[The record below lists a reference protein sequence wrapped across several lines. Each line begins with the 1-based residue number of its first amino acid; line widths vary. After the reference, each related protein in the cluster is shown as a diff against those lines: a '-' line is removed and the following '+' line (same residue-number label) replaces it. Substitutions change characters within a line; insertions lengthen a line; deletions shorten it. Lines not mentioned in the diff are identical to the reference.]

1 LTHEAKPGADTI
13 DYALGEYGLASVQY
27 PESYAASGAKP
38 TNLGIVADAG
48 EFPLPLAGGEV
59 RIPDVSLNPNQLL
72 SLPPLKLGS
81 DGYLYRGFA
90 ATVGFG
96 GDVTF
101 KMPDG
106 SDLEFSLYRKNGEPD
121 PNKAA

>member
-1 LTHEAKPGADTI
+1 
-13 DYALGEYGLASVQY
+13 
-27 PESYAASGAKP
+27 
-38 TNLGIVADAG
+38 
-48 EFPLPLAGGEV
+48 
-59 RIPDVSLNPNQLL
+59 VSLNPNQLL

-96 GDVTF
+96 GDASF

-106 SDLEFSLYRKNGEPD
+106 TDFEFSVYRKADEPES
-121 PNKAA
+121 NKAP

>member
-1 LTHEAKPGADTI
+1 M
-13 DYALGEYGLASVQY
+13 
-27 PESYAASGAKP
+27 
-38 TNLGIVADAG
+38 
-48 EFPLPLAGGEV
+48 
-59 RIPDVSLNPNQLL
+59 SLNPNQLL

-96 GDVTF
+96 GDASF

-106 SDLEFSLYRKNGEPD
+106 SDFKFSVYRKDGEPD
-121 PNKAA
+121 PNKAT